1 MNRRGKTTSFI
12 KMVAVT
18 SITAASILVLLHFDI
33 FACHST
39 FFNSFSSLRKSLT
52 TNCVSVNS
60 ACNCNVC
67 QHAACMLCITLN
79 VVKIDGI
86 EEKVH
91 NPNGCSATESAMT
104 AVVAFESTAISY
116 KRFNFIVEHLLKL
129 CVTLHRAHTYT
140 QCFSENGFDIDKS
153 NGM

>member
-1 MNRRGKTTSFI
+1 MYVST
-12 KMVAVT
+12 
-18 SITAASILVLLHFDI
+18 LH
-33 FACHST
+33 ACS
-39 FFNSFSSLRKSLT
+39 
-52 TNCVSVNS
+52 
-60 ACNCNVC
+60 
-67 QHAACMLCITLN
+67 MLCITLN
-79 VVKIDGI
+79 VIKINEI
-86 EEKVH
+86 EEKMH